1 MQTDVI
7 QITPA
12 GDGMEA
18 ALLETEKA
26 AAYRG
31 LDRKQSLR
39 LRLLTEEM
47 LGMLKT
53 IVGPVDLCYW
63 VESEQHRFSMHLA
76 ADTLMNSALRKD
88 LIGLSTSGT
97 NAAATGF
104 MGRLKEVFTRFCE
117 QNDASPIAAEYG
129 YTYVDT
135 VGYDASMDM
144 SPNALLSGW
153 SLSAYKQ
160 AVEARREQEAAKWD
174 ELEKSITAKLADEI
188 RIFIRGNTVELI
200 IEKAF

>member
-1 MQTDVI
+1 MANVGKGPYANRRHSDH
-7 QITPA
+7 A
-12 GDGMEA
+12 GGRRHGSGA
-18 ALLETEKA
+18 SL
-26 AAYRG
+26 
-31 LDRKQSLR
+31 LR

-63 VESEQHRFSMHLA
+63 VESEQHRFSLHLA
-76 ADTLMNSALRKD
+76 ADTLMNSTLRKD

-188 RIFIRGNTVELI
+188 KIFIRGNTVELI